1 MEKLLTKNKDCN
13 ISNSL
18 PSFSGKTFVVGKFS
32 LYNKEKELSKP
43 KTLLDCVKYFSKV
56 NDVEQDLVGIS
67 FGFENI
73 VLNEELSDKKVR
85 HLAEELAIAIDNNCV
100 WRIKD
105 LKKEYGNLKEF
116 SLAKDFLNKKCKEV
130 WNVFDSKIKN
140 IPHEAMK
147 ALGITNKPDL
157 ETILG
162 DSVRFYEKDG
172 GNSTARIIA
181 SILSNENLDYSISDV
196 HKFLK
201 LAYKKEKFNCNL
213 TTIEYLI
220 TSQNYDKYKLFD
232 LGVGKL
238 SIYKTYKGL
247 SFKNKCRFIFNNL
260 RNLKKSA

>member
-73 VLNEELSDKKVR
+73 ILNEELSDKKVR
-85 HLAEELAIAIDNNCV
+85 HFAEELAVAIDNNYV
-100 WRIKD
+100 WRVKD

-201 LAYKKEKFNCNL
+201 LAHEKEKFNCNL

>member
-85 HLAEELAIAIDNNCV
+85 HFAEELAVAIDNNCV
-100 WRIKD
+100 WRVKD

-147 ALGITNKPDL
+147 ALSITNKPDL

-201 LAYKKEKFNCNL
+201 LAHEKEKFNCNL

>member
-56 NDVEQDLVGIS
+56 NDVEQDLVAIS

-100 WRIKD
+100 WRVKD

-201 LAYKKEKFNCNL
+201 LAHEKEKFNCNL

>member
-85 HLAEELAIAIDNNCV
+85 NLAEELAIAIDSNCV
-100 WRIKD
+100 WRVKD

-201 LAYKKEKFNCNL
+201 LAHEKEKFNCNL

>member
-56 NDVEQDLVGIS
+56 NDVKQDLVGIS

-85 HLAEELAIAIDNNCV
+85 HFAEELAVAIDNNCV
-100 WRIKD
+100 WRVKD

-181 SILSNENLDYSISDV
+181 SILSNENLDYLISDV

-201 LAYKKEKFNCNL
+201 LAHEKEKFNCNL

>member
-1 MEKLLTKNKDCN
+1 MEKLLTKNKECN

-18 PSFSGKTFVVGKFS
+18 PVFSGKTFIVEKFPF
-32 LYNKEKELSKP
+32 YKEKEIAKP

-67 FGFENI
+67 FGFDNI
-73 VLNEELSDKKVR
+73 ILNEELSDKKVR
-85 HLAEELAIAIDNNCV
+85 HLAEELAVAIDNNCV
-100 WRIKD
+100 WRVKD
-105 LKKEYGNLKEF
+105 LKKEYGQLKEF

-130 WNVFDSKIKN
+130 WNVFDTRVKN
-140 IPHEAMK
+140 IPHNSMK

-157 ETILG
+157 ESILG

-172 GNSTARIIA
+172 GNSTSRIIA
-181 SILSNENLDYSISDV
+181 TILNNENLDYTISDI

-201 LAYKKEKFNCNL
+201 LHHEKEKFNCNPK
-213 TTIEYLI
+213 TIEYLI
-220 TSQNYDKYKLFD
+220 SSQNYDKYKLFD

>member
-1 MEKLLTKNKDCN
+1 MEKLLTKKKDCN
-13 ISNSL
+13 ISNSMPTL
-18 PSFSGKTFVVGKFS
+18 AGKSFAIGAFP
-32 LYNKEKELSKP
+32 LYREKEIPKP
-43 KTLLDCVKYFSKV
+43 KTLLESVKYFCKV

-67 FGFENI
+67 FGFDNI

-85 HLAEELAIAIDNNCV
+85 HLAEELAVAIDNNCV
-100 WRIKD
+100 WRVKD

-116 SLAKDFLNKKCKEV
+116 SSAKDFLNKKCKEV
-130 WNVFDSKIKN
+130 WNVFDSKVKN

-201 LAYKKEKFNCNL
+201 NYHDKEKFICNL
-213 TTIEYLI
+213 KTIEYLM
-220 TSQNYDKYKLFD
+220 TFQNYDKYRLFD

-238 SIYKTYKGL
+238 SIYKVYKGL
-247 SFKNKCRFIFNNL
+247 SLKNKCRFIFNNL

>member
-100 WRIKD
+100 WRVKD

-147 ALGITNKPDL
+147 ALGITNKPNL

-181 SILSNENLDYSISDV
+181 SILSNKNLDYSISDI

-201 LAYKKEKFNCNL
+201 LAHEKEKFNCNL

>member
-85 HLAEELAIAIDNNCV
+85 HFAEELAVAIDNNCV
-100 WRIKD
+100 WRVKD

-201 LAYKKEKFNCNL
+201 LAHEKEKFNCNL

-247 SFKNKCRFIFNNL
+247 SFKNKCRFIFNNS

>member
-1 MEKLLTKNKDCN
+1 MEKLLTKNKDYN

-18 PSFSGKTFVVGKFS
+18 LAFSGKTFTVGIFP
-32 LYNKEKELSKP
+32 LCKEKEIEKP
-43 KTLLDCVKYFSKV
+43 KTLLDSVKYFSKV

-85 HLAEELAIAIDNNCV
+85 HLAEELAVAIDNNCV
-100 WRIKD
+100 WRVKD

-130 WNVFDSKIKN
+130 WNVCDSKIKN
-140 IPHEAMK
+140 IPHDAMK
-147 ALGITNKPDL
+147 ALGITNKPNL
-157 ETILG
+157 ETLLG

-172 GNSTARIIA
+172 GNSTAKIIA
-181 SILSNENLDYSISDV
+181 SILDNENLDYSMSDI

-201 LAYKKEKFNCNL
+201 FYNEKEKFNCNL
-213 TTIEYLI
+213 KTIEYLI
-220 TSQNYDKYKLFD
+220 SSQNYDKYRLFD
-232 LGVGKL
+232 LGVGKF
-238 SIYKTYKGL
+238 SIYKVYKGL

>member
-18 PSFSGKTFVVGKFS
+18 PAFGGKTFTVGIFP
-32 LYNKEKELSKP
+32 LYKEKEVAKP
-43 KTLLDCVKYFSKV
+43 KTLLESVKYFSKV

-67 FGFENI
+67 FGFDNI

-100 WRIKD
+100 WRVKD

-116 SLAKDFLNKKCKEV
+116 SLAKNFLNKKCKEV
-130 WNVFDSKIKN
+130 WNVFDSKVKN

-147 ALGITNKPDL
+147 ALGITNKPNL

-181 SILSNENLDYSISDV
+181 SILSNENLDYSISDI

-201 LAYKKEKFNCNL
+201 LYNEKEKFSCNL
-213 TTIEYLI
+213 KTIEYLI
-220 TSQNYDKYKLFD
+220 SSQNYDKYKLFD

-238 SIYKTYKGL
+238 SIYKVYKGL